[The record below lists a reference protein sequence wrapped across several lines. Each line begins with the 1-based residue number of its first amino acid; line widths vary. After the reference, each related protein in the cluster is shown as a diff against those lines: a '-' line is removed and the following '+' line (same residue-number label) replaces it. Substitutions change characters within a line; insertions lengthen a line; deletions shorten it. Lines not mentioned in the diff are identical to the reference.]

1 MIGPRRQTW
10 LEGRLTAEL
19 SPPNVWSDFGKLSRT
34 PHRRCGVTSILW
46 PRVAKFASF
55 LDRLRHLFREE
66 ELAR

>member
-1 MIGPRRQTW
+1 M
-10 LEGRLTAEL
+10 
-19 SPPNVWSDFGKLSRT
+19 
-34 PHRRCGVTSILW
+34 RCGATSILW